1 MSFQILSTRT
11 ALFAASTML
20 VWSMACAAHADDFV
34 YKYTGQ
40 DGVTVYSQTLP
51 ESYSPGNV
59 QTVKI
64 ETLPIEQKR
73 AAVRMLD
80 ALQKKSNSSA
90 AGRSTKLDI
99 ADQNIAAAI
108 KNLQRAELSLQNGSV
123 PVGGDRV
130 ANIGGGTRLRESYF
144 SRLSRLQSVV
154 EQAKLALDQAYT
166 ERNNLR

>member
-1 MSFQILSTRT
+1 MSFQILSART
-11 ALFAASTML
+11 VFFAASTML
-20 VWSMACAAHADDFV
+20 VWSVACAVHADDFV
-34 YKYTGQ
+34 YKYTGR

-64 ETLPIEQKR
+64 ETLPTEQKR

-80 ALQKKSNSSA
+80 AMQKKSNSTA
-90 AGRSTKLDI
+90 AERSTKLDI
-99 ADQNIAAAI
+99 ADRNIAAAI
-108 KNLQRAELSLQNGSV
+108 KNLQRAELNLQNATV

-144 SRLSRLQSVV
+144 SRLSRLQGIV

>member
-1 MSFQILSTRT
+1 MLLQILSTRPV
-11 ALFAASTML
+11 LVAASTML
-20 VWSMACAAHADDFV
+20 AWSMACAAHADNFV
-34 YKYTGQ
+34 YRYTGK
-40 DGVTVYSQTLP
+40 DGATVYSQTLP
-51 ESYSPGNV
+51 ESYSPDNV

-64 ETLPIEQKR
+64 ETLPTEQKR
-73 AAVRMLD
+73 AAIRMLD
-80 ALQKKSNSSA
+80 TLQKNSNASA

-108 KNLQRAELSLQNGSV
+108 KSLQQAELNLQNGSA